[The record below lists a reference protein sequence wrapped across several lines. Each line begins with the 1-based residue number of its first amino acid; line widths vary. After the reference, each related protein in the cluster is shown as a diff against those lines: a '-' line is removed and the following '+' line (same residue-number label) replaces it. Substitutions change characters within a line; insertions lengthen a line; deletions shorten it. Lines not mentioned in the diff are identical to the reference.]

1 MNPIFLALNKV
12 SGLYQPK
19 GDCFMRRYEII
30 FIVDPDTGE
39 DRRENLFQRINE
51 IINRLNGYVV
61 FFDEWGVRSMA
72 YDVKGKSRGYYV
84 RLDVCGDG
92 TLVDEVERFF
102 RIDERV
108 LKYLSVLLDKDVDME
123 KIRQEQE
130 EAEKK
135 KIESAEETSSE
146 TEDAGTASSETSSE
160 TEDAGTASAEAEPS
174 GETESEEST
183 ETETVEES
191 AVETENVEPQTEE
204 EDK

>member
-1 MNPIFLALNKV
+1 
-12 SGLYQPK
+12 
-19 GDCFMRRYEII
+19 MRRYEII
-30 FIVDPDTGE
+30 FIVDPDAGE

-92 TLVDEVERFF
+92 ALVDELERFF

-108 LKYLSVLLDKDVDME
+108 LKYLSVLLDKEVDME

-130 EAEKK
+130 EAERKK
-135 KIESAEETSSE
+135 TESAEEPASE
-146 TEDAGTASSETSSE
+146 VEGGGPAYTETSSE
-160 TEDAGTASAEAEPS
+160 AEDAGSASTEDEPS

-183 ETETVEES
+183 ETETGTVEES
-191 AVETENVEPQTEE
+191 AVETENAEPQTEE

>member
-1 MNPIFLALNKV
+1 
-12 SGLYQPK
+12 
-19 GDCFMRRYEII
+19 MRRYEVI
-30 FIVDPDTGE
+30 FIVDPDAGE

-72 YDVKGKSRGYYV
+72 YDVKGKSRGHYV

-92 TLVDEVERFF
+92 ALVDELERFF

-135 KIESAEETSSE
+135 KTESAEEPASE
-146 TEDAGTASSETSSE
+146 VEDGAATAETSSE
-160 TEDAGTASAEAEPS
+160 AEDAGAATAEDEPS
-174 GETESEEST
+174 GETESEEPT
-183 ETETVEES
+183 ETETGTVEES
-191 AVETENVEPQTEE
+191 SEETENVEPQTEE